1 MTDYRKNGSAVGGGG
16 GVPLPSTDGYLSVTS
31 GAYDTPSSASDI
43 VAAGISS
50 MVGYDPAGTTI
61 ISNGTGGA
69 QPTSADVSTLL
80 GSADAAA
87 ARAAVLAAYDPGARA
102 IDANHVYVWR
112 CADAA
117 GAGSIAEASSGPA
130 LVLTGSAW
138 TQGDLALYR
147 GGNAALLRPDAA
159 VADRAVSAST
169 LTAPTGN
176 VTLEVDF
183 MSSALRAITGG
194 ASLTHLVVFSNA
206 AISKYVVIRLSATG
220 AQVHA
225 ACASGG
231 AETTT
236 SLSALPLASVLT
248 SQPHHV
254 MAVMTPGTSLALYFD
269 GQLVS
274 SVALG
279 AGGLTGTDSF
289 GSIGLSSNTA
299 APVGWLGEVRV
310 SNIAR
315 DAAYARAAYS
325 TLRSRA

>member
-16 GVPLPSTDGYLSVTS
+16 GAPSGTGVVTVTS
-31 GAYDTPSSASDI
+31 GVFDTPSSTGVI
-43 VAAGISS
+43 VNAGVSQL
-50 MVGYDPAGTTI
+50 VGSDPAGTAI
-61 ISNGTGGA
+61 VSDGAGGI

-80 GSADAAA
+80 GAADAAA

-194 ASLTHLVVFSNA
+194 SSLTHLVVFSNA
-206 AISKYVVIRLSATG
+206 AISKYVVIRLSAAA

-236 SLSALPLASVLT
+236 SASALPLASVLT

-274 SVALG
+274 SVAIG

-289 GSIGLSSNTA
+289 ASIGLSGNTS

-315 DAAYARAAYS
+315 DAAYARAAFS